1 MVICIG
7 TGLYFSVDGAQGT
20 EFENGLGITNIQ
32 SLASLQPDDAGS
44 SGIVP
49 TSLIANL
56 PQLGF
61 SIVYLA
67 YNNFFTRML
76 LAQELDRFA
85 SHAKGLRVSEVPRG
99 SQRSTHLL
107 SLPARW
113 AVPLMAF
120 SAVAHWLLSQS
131 LFLVRIDGVDAD
143 GNIDDDDRLTRL
155 GYSVTAI
162 ISALAVL
169 ILGTVIAVMLGFF
182 KKLQSGHWGD
192 GSSNS
197 VVISAACHPV
207 IGFPQPPD
215 ISIGK
220 VKWGD
225 ITPETGEAETGQG
238 IRHCGFTSGTAAEPR
253 EGSLYRG

>member
-1 MVICIG
+1 MNGAHG
-7 TGLYFSVDGAQGT
+7 TA
-20 EFENGLGITNIQ
+20 FENGFGVANIQ
-32 SLASLQPDDAGS
+32 SLASVQPDDASS

-49 TSLIANL
+49 VSLMANP

-85 SHAKGLRVSEVPRG
+85 SHAKGLRISEVSRG
-99 SQRSTHLL
+99 AQRSTRFL

-113 AVPLMAF
+113 AAPLLAF
-120 SAVAHWLLSQS
+120 STVAHWLLSQS
-131 LFLVRIDGVDAD
+131 LFLVRIDGVDAN
-143 GNIDDDDRLTRL
+143 GNIDEDDRLTRL
-155 GYSVTAI
+155 GYSVTGI
-162 ISALAVL
+162 ISAPAVF

-197 VVISAACHPV
+197 VVISAACHP
-207 IGFPQPPD
+207 GFFSGPSQESG
-215 ISIGK
+215 IS
-220 VKWGD
+220 VREVRWGD
-225 ITPETGEAETGQG
+225 ITPETAEADTDAG
-238 IRHCGFTSGTAAEPR
+238 IRHCGFTSAGAAEPR
-253 EGSLYRG
+253 EGCLYRGSGSW